1 MTMPSE
7 IKARAAALIAVERA
21 RFVERH
27 PASRQMAAN
36 AGTHFPGGVP
46 LHWMLD
52 WETPFPIFVREAAGS
67 TVTDVD
73 GHRHADFCLG
83 DTGAMFGHSPEPV
96 ARAIAK
102 QARLGLTAMLPSD
115 LTAEVGSLLAARF
128 GLPFW
133 QVTATASDA
142 NRAVVR
148 WARALTGRPKVL
160 VFDGCYHGQ
169 VEDAFVRLEGD
180 RTAMKASLLGQVN
193 DVART
198 SVAAPFNDLD
208 AVERMLAV
216 GDIALILTEPAL
228 TNTAMVLPEPGFIED
243 LIAAAHRH
251 GTLICL
257 DETHT
262 ISAGPG
268 GFTRAHD
275 LCPDFF
281 VLGKPVAGGL
291 PAAVFGFTAEVE
303 ADMRRVLETKVPGY
317 SGIGTTLSGNMLAL
331 AAMRACLAEVMTEAT
346 YAHMTELA
354 TGLADG
360 LRTAVTRRTLP
371 WTVTQLGARAEL
383 VFSPRPLRNGAEA
396 AAAIDHTV
404 ERAIHLYLLNRDVL
418 VTPFHNMTLVAPST
432 TKADVDRLVTH
443 FDAALSL
450 LCGEKE
456 IAA

>member
-1 MTMPSE
+1 MSISPE
-7 IKARAAALIAVERA
+7 IRQRAEALIAAERR
-21 RFVERH
+21 RFAELH
-27 PASRQMAAN
+27 PVSRRMAEE
-36 AGTHFPGGVP
+36 AGKHFPGGVP

-52 WETPFPIFVREAAGS
+52 WETPFPLFVREAKGS

-73 GHRHADFCLG
+73 GRAYADFCLG
-83 DTGAMFGHSPEPV
+83 DTGAMFGHSPAPV
-96 ARAIAK
+96 ARAIAE
-102 QARLGLTAMLPSD
+102 QAQHGLTAMLPSD
-115 LTAEVGSLLAARF
+115 LTAKVGVLLARHF

-148 WARALTGRPKVL
+148 WARAITGRRKIL

-169 VEDAFVRLEGD
+169 VEDAFVKLEGAK
-180 RTAMKASLLGQVN
+180 TKMKPSLLGQVQ
-193 DVART
+193 DIAQT

-208 AVERMLAV
+208 AVEKLLAT

-228 TNTAMVLPEPGFIED
+228 TNTAMVLPRPGFIEG
-243 LIAAAHRH
+243 LLAAARRH

-262 ISAGPG
+262 ISTGPG

-275 LCPDFF
+275 LDPDFF

-291 PAAVFGFTAEVE
+291 PTAVFGFSSKVE
-303 ADMRRVLETKVPGY
+303 AEMRRVQDTKTPGY

-331 AAMRACLAEVMTEAT
+331 AAMRACLEEVMTPAA
-346 YAHMTELA
+346 YDHMTRLA
-354 TGLADG
+354 KRLAEG
-360 LRTAVTRRTLP
+360 LRAEVAKAELN
-371 WTVTQLGARAEL
+371 WTVTQIGARAEL
-383 VFSPRPLRNGAEA
+383 VFSPRPLENGAEA

-404 ERAIHLYLLNRDVL
+404 ERAIHLFLLNRNVL

-432 TKADVDRLVTH
+432 TEADVDGLVAR
-443 FDAALSL
+443 FGEALAV
-450 LCGEKE
+450 LCGREE
-456 IAA
+456 I

>member
-7 IKARAAALIAVERA
+7 IKVRAPALIAAERM
-21 RFVERH
+21 RFIKRH
-27 PASRQMAAN
+27 PASRQMAAD

-52 WETPFPIFVREAAGS
+52 WETPFPLFVREAAGS
-67 TVTDVD
+67 TVTDID
-73 GHRHADFCLG
+73 GHRYADFCLG

-96 ARAIAK
+96 ARAIAA
-102 QARLGLTAMLPSD
+102 QAQHGLTAMLPSD
-115 LTAEVGSLLAARF
+115 LTAEVGQLLAARF

-148 WARALTGRPKVL
+148 WARALTGRSKVL

-169 VEDAFVRLEGD
+169 VEDAFVRLEGG
-180 RTAMKASLLGQVN
+180 RTKMKPSLLGQVN
-193 DVART
+193 DVAQT
-198 SVAAPFNDLD
+198 SVAAPFNDSE
-208 AVERMLAV
+208 AIERLLAA

-228 TNTAMVLPEPGFIED
+228 TNTAMVLPEPGFIEG

-251 GTLICL
+251 GALVCL

-262 ISAGPG
+262 ISTGPG

-275 LCPDFF
+275 LSPDFF

-303 ADMRRVLETKVPGY
+303 TDMRRVLDTKTPGY

-331 AAMRACLAEVMTEAT
+331 AAMRACLADVMTEAA
-346 YAHMTELA
+346 YVHMTGLA
-354 TGLADG
+354 TKLADG
-360 LRTAVTRRTLP
+360 LRTAVTQRTLP

-383 VFSPRPLRNGAEA
+383 VFSPHPLRNGAEA
-396 AAAIDHTV
+396 AAAIDHAV
-404 ERAIHLYLLNRDVL
+404 ERAIHLFLLNRDVL

-432 TKADVDRLVTH
+432 TDADVDRLVTY
-443 FDAALSL
+443 FDEALSL